1 MPVYPLAV
9 EVRLGPRL
17 PCLGVADNHQDA
29 ENWSDADRDVAR
41 PVCPDME
48 DAILEGRRDRMAAA
62 VGKLAAREPRPVD
75 AVPDRPG
82 SAWALFPELPAW
94 DALAERWGQRLAAAA
109 PYKPD
114 AAPSAA

>member
-1 MPVYPLAV
+1 VPVFPLAV
-9 EVRLGPRL
+9 EVHLGLRL

-29 ENWSDADRDVAR
+29 ENWSDADRDVVR

-48 DAILEGRRDRMAAA
+48 DAILEVRRDRMAAA
-62 VGKLAAREPRPVD
+62 VGKLAAHEPRPVD

-94 DALAERWGQRLAAAA
+94 DALAERLVQRLAAAE
-109 PYKPD
+109 PYTQD
-114 AAPSAA
+114 VARSAA